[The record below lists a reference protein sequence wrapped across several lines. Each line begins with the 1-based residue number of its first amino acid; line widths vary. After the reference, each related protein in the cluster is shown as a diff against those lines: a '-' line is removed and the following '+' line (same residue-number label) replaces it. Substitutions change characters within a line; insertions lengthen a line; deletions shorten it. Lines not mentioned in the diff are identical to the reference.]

1 MKKWLALLL
10 AAVMV
15 FSLCACGEK
24 GTETTPA
31 AEERALTAEQQ
42 MIVDAVSAQIQSE
55 TFAQWQELAEQFK
68 GSAPKAPEVTSVLHY
83 EIEDFDGEKMDCYLV
98 NSSADVAR
106 CHAGATHKGTLEE
119 RYQLFVSSDGKTV
132 MDSVTTDAGNFNGD
146 TSTPEGRATYLLWMF
161 GNMMGGS
168 FQGDFRN
175 DSETITEWS
184 AEELAVINE
193 NL

>member
-1 MKKWLALLL
+1 
-10 AAVMV
+10 MV
-15 FSLCACGEK
+15 FSLSACGEK
-24 GTETTPA
+24 GTESTPA
-31 AEERALTAEQQ
+31 AQESALTAEQQ
-42 MIVDAVSAQIQSE
+42 MIVEAVSAQIQSE

-98 NSSADVAR
+98 NISADVAWWFDE
-106 CHAGATHKGTLEE
+106 AAQQGTLEE

-146 TSTPEGRATYLLWMF
+146 TSTPEGRATYLLWKF

-168 FQGDFRN
+168 FQGDFLN